1 LAPVFRAGTSLRDRE
16 KESMR
21 KITQGLSVA
30 MMVLIGGGQAAAQDD
45 PVAEFDELLRETQAL
60 QAYNALLQRQIETQQ
75 RRITELQGSIGQVP
89 DLERL
94 VPPLIERMVDGLE
107 EFVEL
112 DIPFQEDERADRVA
126 AMRNLVEDATV
137 SDAEKFRRV
146 LEAWEVE
153 NEYGRAVSA
162 YTGTLDIGGTSRD
175 VDFLQ
180 VGRVALLYQTQDLE
194 QVGAWDPE
202 QRVFVALGTEHRN
215 SIRQAIRMAN
225 NAVAPDL
232 VLLPIPAPE

>member
-1 LAPVFRAGTSLRDRE
+1 
-16 KESMR
+16 MR
-21 KITQGLSVA
+21 RITQGLSIA
-30 MMVLIGGGQAAAQDD
+30 ALMIGAGQAVAQDD
-45 PVAEFDELLRETQAL
+45 AVAEYDTLLRETEAL
-60 QAYNALLQRQIETQQ
+60 EAYNALLARQIEQQQ
-75 RRITELQGSIGQVP
+75 RRITELQGAIGEVP

-107 EFVEL
+107 EFVDL
-112 DIPFQEDERADRVA
+112 DVPFQEDERADRVA
-126 AMRNLVEDATV
+126 AMRNLVEDAGI

-146 LEAWEVE
+146 LESWEVE

-180 VGRVALLYQTQDLE
+180 IGRVALLYQTQDLE
-194 QVGAWDPE
+194 QVGAWDPG
-202 QRVFVALGTEHRN
+202 QRAFVPLGTEHRN

-232 VLLPIPAPE
+232 VLLPIPGPE

>member
-1 LAPVFRAGTSLRDRE
+1 
-16 KESMR
+16 MR
-21 KITQGLSVA
+21 IITMGLSIA
-30 MMVLIGGGQAAAQDD
+30 ALMIGAGQAVAQDET
-45 PVAEFDELLRETQAL
+45 VAEYDELLRETQAL
-60 QAYNALLQRQIETQQ
+60 QAYNALLQRQIAQQQ
-75 RRITELQGSIGQVP
+75 RRISELQGSIGEVP

-107 EFVEL
+107 EFVDL
-112 DIPFQEDERADRVA
+112 DIPFQENERADRVA
-126 AMRNLVEDATV
+126 AMRNLVEDSAI

-162 YTGTLDIGGTSRD
+162 YTGTLDIGGTARD

-180 VGRVALLYQTQDLE
+180 IGRVALLYQTQDLE
-194 QVGAWDPE
+194 QVGAWDAG
-202 QRVFVALGTEHRN
+202 QGVFIPLGTEHRN
-215 SIRQAIRMAN
+215 SIRLAIRMAN

-232 VLLPIPAPE
+232 VLLPIPPPQ

>member
-1 LAPVFRAGTSLRDRE
+1 VPERSQRDRE
-16 KESMR
+16 KQSMR
-21 KITQGLSVA
+21 RIIQGLSAIALVMGA
-30 MMVLIGGGQAAAQDD
+30 SAVMAQTD
-45 PVAEFDELLRETQAL
+45 PVDEYDQLLRETEAL
-60 QAYNALLQRQIETQQ
+60 EAYNALLLRQIAQQ
-75 RRITELQGSIGQVP
+75 ERRLTELQGAIGEVP

-107 EFVEL
+107 EFVDL
-112 DIPFQEDERADRVA
+112 DIPFQEAERADRVA
-126 AMRNLVEDATV
+126 AMRNLVEDANVTD
-137 SDAEKFRRV
+137 SEKFRRV

-162 YTGTLDIGGTSRD
+162 YTGTLDIGGTTRD

-180 VGRVALLYQTQDLE
+180 IGRVALLYQTQDLE

-202 QRVFVALGTEHRN
+202 QGAFVALGTEHRN

>member
-1 LAPVFRAGTSLRDRE
+1 
-16 KESMR
+16 MR
-21 KITQGLSVA
+21 KLTQGLSIA
-30 MMVLIGGGQAAAQDD
+30 ALMMGASLAAAQNDA
-45 PVAEFDELLRETQAL
+45 VAEYDELLQETEAL
-60 QAYNALLQRQIETQQ
+60 QAYNALLERQIAQQQ
-75 RRITELQGSIGQVP
+75 RRISELQGSIGEVP

-94 VPPLIERMVDGLE
+94 VPPLIERMVNGLE
-107 EFVEL
+107 EFVNL

-126 AMRNLVEDATV
+126 TMRTLVESAEV
-137 SDAEKFRRV
+137 SDSEKFRRV

-162 YTGTLDIGGTSRD
+162 YTGTLDIGGTARD

-180 VGRVALLYQTQDLE
+180 IGRIALLYQTQDLE
-194 QVGAWDPE
+194 QVGAWDP
-202 QRVFVALGTEHRN
+202 QQGVFVPLGTEHRN

>member
-1 LAPVFRAGTSLRDRE
+1 
-16 KESMR
+16 MR
-21 KITQGLSVA
+21 RITQGLSLA
-30 MMVLIGGGQAAAQDD
+30 ALMIGAGQAAAQDD
-45 PVAEFDELLRETQAL
+45 PADEYATLLRETEAL
-60 QAYNALLQRQIETQQ
+60 QAYNALLERQIAQQQ
-75 RRITELQGSIGQVP
+75 RRIAELQGSIGEVP

-112 DIPFQEDERADRVA
+112 DIPFQEAERADRVA
-126 AMRNLVEDATV
+126 AMRNLVEDASV

-153 NEYGRAVSA
+153 NEYGRAVGA
-162 YTGTLDIGGTSRD
+162 YTGTLDIGGQSRD

-180 VGRVALLYQTQDLE
+180 IGRVALLYQTQDLE
-194 QVGAWDPE
+194 QVGAWDPD
-202 QRVFVALGTEHRN
+202 QGVFVPLGTEHRN

-232 VLLPIPAPE
+232 VLLPIRAPE